1 MKLFE
6 NLTHF
11 ANNTSIHGLVYIA
24 KKSSSAAKRITWF
37 VLFLLSMIYAGNQ
50 IAEEVKCKFM
60 IQYVHFTKCVLLRY
74 HLTGK

>member
-6 NLTHF
+6 NLTDF

-24 KKSSSAAKRITWF
+24 KKSSPASKRITWF

-60 IQYVHFTKCVLLRY
+60 NQYVHYTKCDFLRY
-74 HLTGK
+74 PVTG

>member
-6 NLTHF
+6 NLTNF

-24 KKSSSAAKRITWF
+24 KKSSSATKQITWF

-50 IAEEVKCKFM
+50 IAEEVKCKFK
-60 IQYVHFTKCVLLRY
+60 IQYVHLTKSVLLRY